1 MDTNKFVKISNISLP
16 FTVVNVKYCDT
27 FWSKFIGL
35 MFSRELKPDHGI
47 ILVMEKESRIN
58 TSIHMM
64 FMNYDLT
71 VLWLDKELVI
81 VDKVLARKWIPFY
94 FPKNPAQYVVELHP
108 SKFSEYSI
116 GDKISVLNED

>member
-1 MDTNKFVKISNISLP
+1 MDTKKLVKISNFSSP
-16 FTVVNVKYCDT
+16 FTIVNVKYCDT

-35 MFSRELKPDHGI
+35 MFSKELKPDHGI
-47 ILVMEKESRIN
+47 ILVEDKETRLN

-81 VDKVLARKWIPFY
+81 VDKVLAKKWAPFY
-94 FPKNPAQYVVELHP
+94 FPKKPAQYVVELHP
-108 SKFSEYSI
+108 SKFSDYSI
-116 GDKISVLNED
+116 GDKISILNED